1 MIYLFKLFVVDGL
14 ILVVVGI
21 IDKMILG
28 IEKVL
33 FYNMI
38 FEIDCWNI
46 C

>member
-14 ILVVVGI
+14 MLVVVGI

-33 FYNMI
+33 FYSMI